1 MNADDVERLIE
12 SEIHDAD
19 ATVTRPRAAA
29 EEDEDAHFAATVV
42 APAFEGET
50 LVDRHEMVYD
60 AVGEHMT
67 TDVHALEITTYTP
80 AEADEAAGGDDD
92 PSGSGAAG

>member
-1 MNADDVERLIE
+1 MDTDDVERLIE
-12 SEIHDAD
+12 SEIRAAE
-19 ATVTRPRAAA
+19 ATVTRPRVTA

-80 AEADEAAGGDDD
+80 AEADEAGGDA
-92 PSGSGAAG
+92 SGSGPGTAG